1 MQRGWLQREGGRL
14 PGAEPPLLYTQARLE
29 RGTKQVDD
37 RLELGDDWRGDGR
50 DQIVCINN

>member
-1 MQRGWLQREGGRL
+1 VQRGWLQREGGRL